1 MRRGGG
7 KDRRGGERGGEREP
21 GKPRSSSPE
30 SQAPPAPAAAV
41 MVIQTSPGKKV
52 PPTDPALP
60 PRKAELL
67 QEGKAD
73 SLRVRSA
80 PGRAEEAS
88 WPLHAPGPQG
98 SGAGN
103 C

>member
-41 MVIQTSPGKKV
+41 MVIQTSPGKKSATYR
-52 PPTDPALP
+52 P
-60 PRKAELL
+60 
-67 QEGKAD
+67 
-73 SLRVRSA
+73 SA
-80 PGRAEEAS
+80 PTQKS
-88 WPLHAPGPQG
+88 
-98 SGAGN
+98 
-103 C
+103 